1 MGLLPP
7 WKTTIR
13 LFGDSISSFSS
24 TSAGRRQT
32 KIEPRWV
39 LKRRRDSSLGGF
51 QARKQANAEE
61 GSSLAASAV
70 AGAPSKRVLDF
81 SRSKRNR
88 CERPRRVRGARGSS
102 AHSAKS
108 LRPSARPLPY
118 PRRSYQTAFR
128 RHKLELRSQDSAA
141 APVVRCA
148 RARTPASEQTYPEP
162 PCDSHKTQDVCS
174 MTDGH
179 RRDRA
184 VSWPAKNTRPDPKHP
199 SPL

>member
-70 AGAPSKRVLDF
+70 AGAPSKGSWTFRDQ
-81 SRSKRNR
+81 SAIAASDP
-88 CERPRRVRGARGSS
+88 EGSGAREV
-102 AHSAKS
+102 
-108 LRPSARPLPY
+108 LRLTPQNLFDPPHVL
-118 PRRSYQTAFR
+118 FR
-128 RHKLELRSQDSAA
+128 IHAD
-141 APVVRCA
+141 
-148 RARTPASEQTYPEP
+148 
-162 PCDSHKTQDVCS
+162 
-174 MTDGH
+174 
-179 RRDRA
+179 
-184 VSWPAKNTRPDPKHP
+184 
-199 SPL
+199 